1 MRPGRRERLFAAA
14 AVFLLLWS
22 AGPSSAWAL
31 RVAVSIAPLADLVGL
46 IGGDDV
52 EVVSLYPPGSGPPSI
67 PLPDDAVN
75 RAAGSLLY
83 FRVGDILEGRSD
95 NAAVRSLGKKA
106 AVVEIAPAIDL
117 IGPSKPEEAERKIFD
132 AALGLDGT
140 GGRGNPWFWLDPK
153 MVVKAVDRITVALA
167 EGSPERRD
175 IFAGRAEDLKK
186 QLLELDRKIEMR
198 LANVE
203 GRRFAAFSGVG
214 SYFCRRYGLDEVAV
228 TGVAPGGSPER
239 TSLRGTVLLLQ
250 RLGVPAAFTGP
261 SFPRRPAEEAA
272 ARAGI
277 PLVFLEPY
285 GSPGRGGYFEVME
298 RFTDQVIDA
307 LSTQ

>member
-1 MRPGRRERLFAAA
+1 MRPGRRERLIAAA

-95 NAAVRSLGKKA
+95 SAAVRSLGKKA

-117 IGPSKPEEAERKIFD
+117 IGPSKPEAAERRIFD
-132 AALGLDGT
+132 AALGLDGAA
-140 GGRGNPWFWLDPK
+140 GRGNPWFWLDPK
-153 MVVKAVDRITVALA
+153 MAVKAVDRIAEALA
-167 EGSPERRD
+167 GALPEQRSV
-175 IFAGRAEDLKK
+175 FVKRAEDLEK
-186 QLLELDRKIEMR
+186 QLLELDRGIEGR
-198 LANVE
+198 LAAV
-203 GRRFAAFSGVG
+203 GKRSFAAFSGVG
-214 SYFCRRYGLDEVAV
+214 SYFCRRYGFEEIAV

-239 TSLRGTVLLLQ
+239 TSLRGTVTTL
-250 RLGVPAAFTGP
+250 RRIAVPAAFTGP

-272 ARAGI
+272 ARAGVR
-277 PLVFLEPY
+277 LVVLEPF

-298 RFTDQVIDA
+298 RFTDQVVDA
-307 LSTQ
+307 LATP